1 MKYSTSE
8 RKQSDMFLECVE
20 HKFLTQLMSET
31 AREGTLL
38 DLLFVNGKEWWVILG
53 GHPKHNKHV

>member
-1 MKYSTSE
+1 
-8 RKQSDMFLECVE
+8 MFLECVE

-53 GHPKHNKHV
+53 GHPEHNKHV